1 MPHTPQHKL
10 DLVEVEQAAVTAAER
25 NLRELSAEEQLALI
39 KEHAEQLI
47 SATELGRKLAA
58 AKHAGKPL
66 RIKFG
71 IDPTAPELHLGHAV
85 PLRVLQLFQ
94 RMGHQ
99 VVLIFGDFT
108 ATIGDPSGR
117 VKERPV
123 LTPKQVAENV
133 RRFEQQ
139 AALFLDVAKAEVRF
153 NKEWLGKLTME
164 ELFGYLRLQTVGQAM
179 EREDFRTRSKTKA
192 GVTRAELLY
201 ATMQAI
207 DSVKVGADVEVGG
220 QDQLLNLL
228 EGRELM
234 SRLDLDPQSVVTF
247 PLLPGTGGTGDKM
260 SKSKGNTI
268 DVRSEA
274 SEVYGKVMAVAD
286 KDLPIYLRL
295 LTDVSAAD
303 RRALERAL
311 KSRGAGVK
319 AIKQLVARLVTRLV
333 HTNDREVQAAEDA
346 WQRTFSK
353 HERPQATDVPVAK
366 VKRSAVKDLA
376 DLLVAAKVAA
386 SRSEA
391 KRLVSGG
398 SVSVVK
404 KDDSRTVVKDLNLLR
419 DGGMLQVGKRRFVE
433 VRWS

>member
-1 MPHTPQHKL
+1 VPTTKL
-10 DLVEVEQAAVTAAER
+10 DLVQIEQAAVTAAER
-25 NLRELSAEEQLALI
+25 NLRELTAEEQLVII
-39 KEHAEQLI
+39 KEHAQQLV
-47 SATELGRKLAA
+47 SATELGRQLAHS
-58 AKHAGKPL
+58 KRSGKPL

-85 PLRVLQLFQ
+85 PLRMLQLFQ

-117 VKERPV
+117 VKERPI
-123 LTPKQVAENV
+123 LTPKEVGENV

-153 NKEWLGKLTME
+153 NNEWHGKLTME

-179 EREDFRTRSKTKA
+179 EREDFRTRAKTRA

-234 SRLDLDPQSVVTF
+234 SRLELEPQTVVTF
-247 PLLPGTGGTGDKM
+247 PLLPGTGGSGEKM

-268 DVRSEA
+268 DVRSGANEI
-274 SEVYGKVMAVAD
+274 YGKVMAVAD
-286 KDLPIYLRL
+286 KDLPTYLRL
-295 LTDVSAAD
+295 LTDVSTSD

-311 KSRGAGVK
+311 KAKSVHPK
-319 AIKQLVARLVTRLV
+319 EVKQLVARLVTRLV
-333 HTNDREVQAAEDA
+333 HTDDREVQAAEDA

-376 DLLVAAKVAA
+376 DLLVAAKVAE

-391 KRLVSGG
+391 KRLVTGG
-398 SVSVVK
+398 SVSLVK
-404 KDDSRTVVKDLNLLR
+404 KDGSRSTVRDLNMLR
-419 DGGMLQVGKRRFVE
+419 EGGMLQVGKRRFVE